1 MAFVVRQGEIFRV
14 TGESTCDLVAFKL
27 ENLRERFDQARTK
40 VANGK
45 IFLTKG
51 DSLYS
56 KFNDV
61 MLTITEDQF
70 DGTHDLQK
78 GMCSERVYQDI
89 FRRNYDKFNMSV
101 LGVPFEKFPKHGCW
115 ENLSSSLKS
124 WGILP
129 EDIPSPFNIFQHM
142 KIDGKTGRMEFTDKV
157 PPPGTYVD
165 LEAKMNCLVA
175 VSACPWFGKGKPLE
189 ISIYVP

>member
-1 MAFVVRQGEIFRV
+1 LFTLQTTTVEHNTGKSFVVRQGEVFRV
-14 TGESTCDLVAFKL
+14 SGESTCDLVVFKL

-45 IFLTKG
+45 IFLTQG

-56 KFNDV
+56 KSNNV
-61 MLTITEDQF
+61 MMTIVEDGF
-70 DGTHDLQK
+70 VGGTHDLQK

-89 FRRNYDKFNMSV
+89 FRRNFDKFNMSV

-115 ENLSSSLKS
+115 ENLSSALKP
-124 WGILP
+124 WRIPP

-142 KIDGKTGRMEFTDKV
+142 NIDGKTGRMEFTKF
-157 PPPGTYVD
+157 PR
-165 LEAKMNCLVA
+165 LEHML
-175 VSACPWFGKGKPLE
+175 
-189 ISIYVP
+189 I